1 MPWTFRKI
9 DPAIKDM
16 VLKQAKEDHRPIADI
31 SREFWVSTTTIYS
44 WLWKEVDDT
53 GKSASS
59 YLSEIHKLQ
68 REKEDLISIIWS
80 LSIVVERIKKKDEED
95 RFRERGIRRKS

>member
-1 MPWTFRKI
+1 MPWTFRHI
-9 DPAIKDM
+9 DPSIREM

-31 SREFWVSTTTIYS
+31 AREFSVSTTTIYG

-59 YLSEIHKLQ
+59 YLAEIHKLQ

-80 LSIVVERIKKKDEED
+80 LSIVVERVKKKDEED
-95 RFRERGIRRKS
+95 RLRERGIRRKP

>member
-1 MPWTFRKI
+1 MPWTFRHI
-9 DPAIKDM
+9 DPSIREM

-31 SREFWVSTTTIYS
+31 AREFGVSTTTIYS

-59 YLSEIHKLQ
+59 YLTEIHKLQ

-80 LSIVVERIKKKDEED
+80 LSIVVERVKKKDEED
-95 RFRERGIRRKS
+95 RLRERGIRRKS